1 MGRFWSNFFTGPA
14 GGPPGHVL
22 PCSAPRFL
30 FYGPLLPSG
39 NIKFTMGSEATP
51 IATLLFS
58 LSIFSRFLLD
68 NNNVAIVKKR
78 KKTKKRKK
86 RKIWGEGCF
95 GERPNPKITTSLFDF
110 LANGSAALLA
120 LANPRPGF
128 LQQARIFIHGLAGPK
143 QHLPYFCD
151 CDWPRATAPVV
162 LC

>member
-1 MGRFWSNFFTGPA
+1 MLHVTGRALLNEYSPHTVQSNTTRCGVSRVGHAAKRPRLYRSDTDFTFTGSNLSR
-14 GGPPGHVL
+14 L
-22 PCSAPRFL
+22 P
-30 FYGPLLPSG
+30 
-39 NIKFTMGSEATP
+39 
-51 IATLLFS
+51 
-58 LSIFSRFLLD
+58 LD

-86 RKIWGEGCF
+86 RKIWGKGCF

-143 QHLPYFCD
+143 QHLHYFCD